1 VNFAGWALA
10 AFAALLP
17 FQALGPWSVSAV
29 ARFELGDWIL
39 ALASPWLA
47 ALLWRQRTDVFS
59 SPIVRAWIVFSVAGA
74 ISIAIHGIAGAEL
87 ARVVAPSVVV
97 ASLVA
102 LREDESA
109 RVLLAAVRG
118 GWIALGLGLIG
129 YAFVAVG
136 LIPPVDGDLLF
147 AFRSPHPVFD
157 GVLRL
162 SGTFGHACQELGDYA
177 LVWLAC
183 LGIANVSQR
192 ERIAGFAIGS
202 LATLLTFSSAWVG
215 LPCVAM
221 TYFERTRRFAW
232 LAIAASLALSAIS
245 SYRMN
250 FEPPNHRAYDATTQ
264 LEADCDR
271 LDIEHYVTQLLDDG
285 TCRQLVQRWPAPA
298 RLTTYWHAKQVAWN
312 AFVIA
317 PLFGIGSGQFRTA
330 ANSSIATR
338 FDEDA
343 AASFY
348 QSPHS
353 QYLGTLA
360 ERGILGAVAL
370 IALLWTLFR
379 AAPGPLAADTL
390 RAALLGLALIGLNA
404 DLFHARYVWLLAGL
418 LAATEARRSRRA

>member
-1 VNFAGWALA
+1 VTTI
-10 AFAALLP
+10 
-17 FQALGPWSVSAV
+17 V
-29 ARFELGDWIL
+29 RFEFGDWIL

-47 ALLWRQRTDVFS
+47 ALLWQRRSEVFG
-59 SPIVRAWIVFSVAGA
+59 SPSVRAWIAFSLAGA
-74 ISIAIHGIAGAEL
+74 ISIVIRGIGGAEL
-87 ARVVAPSVVV
+87 ARVFAPSFVV

-102 LREDESA
+102 LRPEEST

-118 GWIALGLGLIG
+118 GWIALGLGLVG
-129 YAFVAVG
+129 YGLVAAG

-147 AFRSPHPVFD
+147 AFRSAHPVFD

-162 SGTFGHACQELGDYA
+162 SGTFGHACQALGDFT

-183 LGIANVSQR
+183 LGIANVSRR
-192 ERIAGFAIGS
+192 ERIAGLAIGS
-202 LATLLTFSSAWVG
+202 LSTLLTFSSAWIG

-232 LAIAASLALSAIS
+232 LAIAASIALSAIS

-250 FEPPNHRAYDATTQ
+250 FEPPDHSAAVQ
-264 LEADCDR
+264 LERRCDR
-271 LDIEHYVTQLLDDG
+271 VDIEHYVTHLLADG
-285 TCRQLVQRWPAPA
+285 TCRQLEQRWPAPA

-312 AFVIA
+312 AFTSA
-317 PLFGIGSGQFRTA
+317 PWLGIGSGQFRA
-330 ANSSIATR
+330 AAQSDIATH
-338 FDEDA
+338 FGEAA

-360 ERGILGAVAL
+360 ERGVVGVAAL
-370 IALLWTLFR
+370 LALLWTLLRASPEPR
-379 AAPGPLAADTL
+379 AADPL

-404 DLFHARYVWLLAGL
+404 DLLHARYVWLLAGL
-418 LAATEARRSRRA
+418 LAAAEARRFRQAS